1 MASLFA
7 HGAVAL
13 AAGRVYTTRPMPHRF
28 WALAVLLS
36 VSPDFDV
43 VGFALGIEYG
53 DLLGHRGFTHSFA
66 FAALC
71 GGFATALLVRS
82 LGWSGARAVSVAAFF
97 ALVTASHGVLDGL
110 TDGGLGIAF
119 FSPFDLT
126 RYFLPWTPIQ
136 VSPIGFGAFF
146 TSWGAAVLHSEIMWI
161 GLPTLGVLGL
171 TEAGRYLARVRRSRR
186 RERLAGAG
194 RL

>member
-1 MASLFA
+1 MPRRFW
-7 HGAVAL
+7 AVAL
-13 AAGRVYTTRPMPHRF
+13 
-28 WALAVLLS
+28 LLS

-43 VGFALGIEYG
+43 VGFAAGVEYG
-53 DLLGHRGFTHSFA
+53 DFLGHRGFTHSFL

-71 GGFATALLVRS
+71 GGLAAALLVRWP
-82 LGWSGARAVSVAAFF
+82 GWPGWPGARAVALATFF
-97 ALVTASHGVLDGL
+97 TMVTASHGVLDGL
-110 TDGGLGIAF
+110 TNGGLGIAF

-146 TSWGAAVLHSEIMWI
+146 TRWGAAVLRSEVVWI

-171 TEAGRYLARVRRSRR
+171 TEAVRHLGRVRRS
-186 RERLAGAG
+186 
-194 RL
+194 

>member
-13 AAGRVYTTRPMPHRF
+13 AAGRVYTARPMPRRF
-28 WALAVLLS
+28 WVLAVLLS

-43 VGFALGIEYG
+43 MGFAMGIEYG
-53 DLLGHRGFTHSFA
+53 DFLGHRGFTHSFVFA
-66 FAALC
+66 ILCGSLAAALL
-71 GGFATALLVRS
+71 ARS
-82 LGWSGARAVSVAAFF
+82 PDWPGPRAVSVAAFL
-97 ALVTASHGVLDGL
+97 AVVTASHGVLDGL
-110 TDGGLGIAF
+110 TNGGLGIAF

-146 TSWGAAVLHSEIMWI
+146 TRWGVAVLRSEIVWI
-161 GLPTLGVLGL
+161 GLPMFGALGL
-171 TEAGRYLARVRRSRR
+171 TEAFRYLT
-186 RERLAGAG
+186 RERRAPH
-194 RL
+194 RER

>member
-13 AAGRVYTTRPMPHRF
+13 AAGRVYTARPMPRRF

-43 VGFALGIEYG
+43 VGFAAGIEYG
-53 DLLGHRGFTHSFA
+53 DFLGHRGFTHSLA
-66 FAALC
+66 FAAL
-71 GGFATALLVRS
+71 GGGLAAALLARS
-82 LGWSGARAVSVAAFF
+82 PGWSGPGTVSVAALF
-97 ALVTASHGVLDGL
+97 AVITGSHGVLDGL
-110 TDGGLGIAF
+110 TNGGLGIAF

-146 TSWGAAVLHSEIMWI
+146 TRWGVAVLRSEIVWI

-171 TEAGRYLARVRRSRR
+171 TEAFRFFT
-186 RERLAGAG
+186 RERRAPH
-194 RL
+194 RER